1 VPTPPAC
8 LDNSCGGVLE
18 RIGLGVQRV
27 EEELAAALPGAR
39 ILRLDRDTLRRA
51 ADYRSAVE
59 RMLAHDVD
67 VLLGTQVVAKGLD
80 FPEVRLVGVIEA
92 DAGLALPDFRAGEH
106 VFALLMQVVG
116 RAGRR
121 AGESLAVVQ
130 SDDADSPLIARAVR
144 MDYESFAADELE
156 ARRRWFLPPFSR
168 LIRCVLA
175 DERPGRARQ
184 EAERLAANL
193 RAVAERVHPEIR
205 VDDAQVCC
213 VPRLH
218 DRLRWNVLVR
228 LPRGVAPPALL
239 APAATARTL
248 SPRVRRFRVDV
259 DPIDML

>member
-1 VPTPPAC
+1 
-8 LDNSCGGVLE
+8 
-18 RIGLGVQRV
+18 
-27 EEELAAALPGAR
+27 
-39 ILRLDRDTLRRA
+39 
-51 ADYRSAVE
+51 
-59 RMLAHDVD
+59 
-67 VLLGTQVVAKGLD
+67 
-80 FPEVRLVGVIEA
+80 
-92 DAGLALPDFRAGEH
+92 
-106 VFALLMQVVG
+106 
-116 RAGRR
+116 
-121 AGESLAVVQ
+121 
-130 SDDADSPLIARAVR
+130 